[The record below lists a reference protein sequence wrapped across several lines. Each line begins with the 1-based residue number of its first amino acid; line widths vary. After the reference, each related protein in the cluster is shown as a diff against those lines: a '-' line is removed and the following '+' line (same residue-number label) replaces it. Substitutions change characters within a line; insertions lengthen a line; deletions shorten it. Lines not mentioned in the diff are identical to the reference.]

1 MDLLDLAR
9 QIAAA
14 LGPGW
19 IAERGYMIRAHV
31 VLYGPDQQILT
42 ITHGDDSHRHSDHGR
57 LQISASYGEFSR
69 HLGTSEGGDAIT
81 VAAERPATAIATDI
95 TRRLLPDYETT
106 LERCRTRAHAD
117 ALRLAERR
125 DTIDTLCQMLA
136 PAEIV
141 RDDRISFGQSGDHV
155 RGQIRVLFSGATE
168 FELAVTAAH
177 TLPLARVIAAH
188 RRTTQDQK

>member
-9 QIAAA
+9 QIVAA

-42 ITHGDDSHRHSDHGR
+42 ITHDEDSHRHSDHGH

-69 HLGTSEGGDAIT
+69 HLDSGKGGDVIT
-81 VAAERPATAIATDI
+81 AAAERPAPAIATDI

-106 LERCRTRAHAD
+106 LERCRTRAHED

-125 DTIDTLCQMLA
+125 ETIDTLCQILA

-141 RDDRISFGQSGDHV
+141 RGDHVSFGQSGDHI
-155 RGQIRVLFSGATE
+155 RGQIRVLHSGATE
-168 FELAVTAAH
+168 FELDVTAAH
-177 TLPLARVIAAH
+177 TLQLARVIAAH
-188 RRTTQDQK
+188 RRTAQDQN